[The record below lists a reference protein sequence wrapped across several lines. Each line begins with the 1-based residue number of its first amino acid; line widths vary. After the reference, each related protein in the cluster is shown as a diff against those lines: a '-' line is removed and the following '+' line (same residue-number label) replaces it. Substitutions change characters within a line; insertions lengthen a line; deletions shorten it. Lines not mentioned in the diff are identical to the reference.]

1 MRKNVIEIIEK
12 ILEDHTGYA
21 IAKKIGV
28 RPQQINRLQARE
40 RPIKNIT
47 LDLTLKIL
55 EAYTTITIT

>member
-1 MRKNVIEIIEK
+1 MKSLKK

-21 IAKKIGV
+21 ITKKIGI

-40 RPIKNIT
+40 RPIENIT
-47 LDLTLKIL
+47 LDLALKIL

>member
-1 MRKNVIEIIEK
+1 MKK

-21 IAKKIGV
+21 ITKKIGI

-40 RPIKNIT
+40 RPIENIT
-47 LDLTLKIL
+47 LDLALKIL